1 MEVVFEMKI
10 VVLMIVEVLRR
21 VGKKLMPYLQSALYY
36 LPAMVLVWTASLT
49 IWSSLNGNGAF
60 NNEAAAEEQ
69 EAPEGGSDGGSTGSN
84 FLTSEG
90 LEAEPKLCIS
100 ATLHSPCCS
109 SLAARHQIETAD
121 LTFFFNFYGKTSLF
135 WALFKKETI

>member
-100 ATLHSPCCS
+100 ATLHPPCCS
-109 SLAARHQIETAD
+109 SLARHQIETAD

>member
-1 MEVVFEMKI
+1 
-10 VVLMIVEVLRR
+10 
-21 VGKKLMPYLQSALYY
+21 
-36 LPAMVLVWTASLT
+36 MVLVWTASLT

-100 ATLHSPCCS
+100 ATLHPPCCW
-109 SLAARHQIETAD
+109 SLAARHQIEMDD
-121 LTFFFNFYGKTSLF
+121 LTFFNYHGKTSLF
-135 WALFKKETI
+135 WALLKKETIKDGNNILQL